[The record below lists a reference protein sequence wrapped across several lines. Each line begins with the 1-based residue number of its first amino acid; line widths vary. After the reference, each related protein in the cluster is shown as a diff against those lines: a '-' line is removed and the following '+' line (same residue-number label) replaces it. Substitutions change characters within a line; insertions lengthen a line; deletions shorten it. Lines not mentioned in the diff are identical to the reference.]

1 MILFYLAAVISPIH
15 FFFVNPV
22 YFTFFFDIQS
32 QFENHDGSSDST
44 LSPYTDSPTSSS
56 YVPMSSPNYS
66 TASSYSSSQNQNY
79 LPQAAMVTTQSHYHN
94 HPFGLYRQYDKTATL
109 ADTMSSE
116 LTSPTNIGVHDARPV
131 VVATTANAKQSES
144 PQLSPV
150 FKSEAAKQIIKE
162 MTEKKVEGPR
172 RRQIPREKR
181 RHYTVSSSKPV
192 LDLEDTFSKM
202 VLFVSFNFRSFSL
215 ISLSSSTCISLCHSF
230 SIYSYCYLILVATLK
245 TVDLFITRISD
256 NFQGMGRARDDLDM
270 ERALRPRI
278 NAPDVVRSTLSHKE
292 LKYNESTID
301 QLLGT
306 PNKIV
311 IPERYIP
318 EQV

>member
-1 MILFYLAAVISPIH
+1 
-15 FFFVNPV
+15 
-22 YFTFFFDIQS
+22 
-32 QFENHDGSSDST
+32 
-44 LSPYTDSPTSSS
+44 
-56 YVPMSSPNYS
+56 MSSPNYS

-79 LPQAAMVTTQSHYHN
+79 SPQAAMVTAQSHYHS
-94 HPFGLYRQYDKTATL
+94 HPFGPLYRQYDKTATF
-109 ADTMSSE
+109 ADTVSSE

-202 VLFVSFNFRSFSL
+202 VLFVSFNFRSFFLFLSHFPIFVYL
-215 ISLSSSTCISLCHSF
+215 YFALSFVLHLFISLYHTRRFENCE
-230 SIYSYCYLILVATLK
+230 LV
-245 TVDLFITRISD
+245 
-256 NFQGMGRARDDLDM
+256 
-270 ERALRPRI
+270 
-278 NAPDVVRSTLSHKE
+278 
-292 LKYNESTID
+292 
-301 QLLGT
+301 
-306 PNKIV
+306 
-311 IPERYIP
+311 
-318 EQV
+318 

>member
-1 MILFYLAAVISPIH
+1 
-15 FFFVNPV
+15 
-22 YFTFFFDIQS
+22 
-32 QFENHDGSSDST
+32 
-44 LSPYTDSPTSSS
+44 
-56 YVPMSSPNYS
+56 
-66 TASSYSSSQNQNY
+66 
-79 LPQAAMVTTQSHYHN
+79 MVTAQPHYHN
-94 HPFGLYRQYDKTATL
+94 YSLGQYRQYEKIGTL
-109 ADTMSSE
+109 AGAMSPE
-116 LTSPTNIGVHDARPV
+116 LTSPTNVGIHERPV
-131 VVATTANAKQSES
+131 AATAANANQS

-162 MTEKKVEGPR
+162 MTEKRVEGPR

-202 VLFVSFNFRSFSL
+202 VFFVSFNFCSLLSFPCRLPVFHFIYFLSFAFDSSLRRAVLLLVAVVFLKTL
-215 ISLSSSTCISLCHSF
+215 ISYVTEVF
-230 SIYSYCYLILVATLK
+230 
-245 TVDLFITRISD
+245 D

-318 EQV
+318 EQVFLTCNR